1 MNQKALHTISYGLY
15 IVSSKKGERING
27 QIANTIFQTTSNPA
41 QIAICIN
48 KENLTHEYIRVC
60 GLFSVSVLSQ
70 SVPMKSIG
78 MFGFRSGREI
88 DKFSGINYTRG
99 KAGVPI
105 VLDWSV
111 AYIVATVRHK
121 LDVGSHTLFVG
132 EVVDAEILSHDTV
145 MTYDYY
151 HRVKHGTS
159 PKSAPTYTNE
169 LDKKKENQTMKKYVC
184 QVCGYVYDPAI
195 GDPDNGVEPGTAFED
210 LPDSWV
216 CPICGATKDQ
226 FEEE

>member
-1 MNQKALHTISYGLY
+1 MNKKALHTISYGLY

-27 QIANTIFQTTSNPA
+27 QISNTLFQTTADPA

-48 KENLTHEYIRVC
+48 KENLTHEYIRMS
-60 GLFSVSVLSQ
+60 GFFSASVLSQ
-70 SVPMKSIG
+70 SVPMKRIG

-88 DKFSGINYTRG
+88 DKFSDINYTIG
-99 KAGVPI
+99 EAGVPV

-111 AYIVATVRHK
+111 AYIVAKVKNK

-132 EVVDAEILSHDTV
+132 EVVDAKILSDDNV

-151 HRVKHGTS
+151 HRVKNGIS
-159 PKSAPTYTNE
+159 PKTAPTYNGE
-169 LDKKKENQTMKKYVC
+169 LDKTKENQTMKRYVC

-195 GDPDNGVEPGTAFED
+195 GDPNNGVDPGTEFED
-210 LPDSWV
+210 LSDSWV